1 MDEAATAY
9 AARLREA
16 LSDSHQR
23 IERLPLAV
31 RLAHG
36 RIDRAAYIP
45 LLRELLA
52 MHQALEA
59 EFDRPT
65 APQGLLDDACRR
77 TETLRRDL
85 AALGADP
92 TAAHRLLPETRE
104 LQQDFRLWGASDPW
118 RLAGALYVFEGS
130 RMGSMFL
137 GPAVA
142 RAFGTPATLGHGI
155 DYHLE
160 GVAERPRLWKEL
172 KLRLAGAVVAAGAE
186 ASGLAGAAATMEGLL
201 RTYAALEPEATP
213 ADAETASDEAG
224 PSGGLP
230 VVAGSGVHGSA
241 VHDSAVHGGAAATAP
256 ATAPG
261 S

>member
-1 MDEAATAY
+1 MDDAPSAY
-9 AARLREA
+9 AGRLRSA

-31 RLAHG
+31 LLAQG
-36 RIDRAAYIP
+36 RIDRASYIV
-45 LLRELLA
+45 LLRELLGL
-52 MHQALEA
+52 HQALEA
-59 EFDRPT
+59 EFDRAT
-65 APQGLLDDACRR
+65 APQGLLDDECRR

-137 GPAVA
+137 GPAIA
-142 RAFGTPATLGHGI
+142 RAFGVPAAPGRGI

-172 KLRLAGAVVAAGAE
+172 KLRLAGAVVASGAE
-186 ASGLAGAAATMEGLL
+186 DSGLAGTTATMEGLL
-201 RTYAALEPEATP
+201 RVYAALKPE
-213 ADAETASDEAG
+213 DAAKESAAADEAG
-224 PSGGLP
+224 GGGGPS
-230 VVAGSGVHGSA
+230 VVGGSGI
-241 VHDSAVHGGAAATAP
+241 HGGASAAAAATAP
-256 ATAPG
+256 ST
-261 S
+261 